1 MLAELRGTGEE
12 VVFVGAGAGA
22 EAEGLLP
29 VVDSGVVR
37 GLGGAVVLVLLR
49 AAAEGVTVVRLAAR
63 LLVGRLDA
71 AVGEAVTVA
80 VDVVVPAIVVRRG
93 GVVFVVTEG
102 RGGLRVVAD
111 RAARVDE
118 DVLERDADGLTA
130 VAAVVLPALPLLL
143 AVLGVVEEEEEAE
156 VLVRAAAAGRV
167 DVVVVVF
174 RGSVEDVGGGFL
186 AAFIE
191 ASPVRNRVAGGIQ

>member
-1 MLAELRGTGEE
+1 M
-12 VVFVGAGAGA
+12 
-22 EAEGLLP
+22 
-29 VVDSGVVR
+29 
-37 GLGGAVVLVLLR
+37 VLVLLR

-71 AVGEAVTVA
+71 AVGEAVAVA
-80 VDVVVPAIVVRRG
+80 VDVVAPAIVVRRG

-102 RGGLRVVAD
+102 RGGLRVVVD

-118 DVLERDADGLTA
+118 DVLVRDADGLTA
-130 VAAVVLPALPLLL
+130 VAVVVVLPALPLLL
-143 AVLGVVEEEEEAE
+143 AVLGVVEVEEEAE

-167 DVVVVVF
+167 DVDVVGF
-174 RGSVEDVGGGFL
+174 RASVEDVGGGFL

-191 ASPVRNRVAGGIQ
+191 ASSLRNRVAGGIQ

>member
-1 MLAELRGTGEE
+1 M
-12 VVFVGAGAGA
+12 
-22 EAEGLLP
+22 
-29 VVDSGVVR
+29 
-37 GLGGAVVLVLLR
+37 VLVLLR

-71 AVGEAVTVA
+71 AVGEAVAVA
-80 VDVVVPAIVVRRG
+80 VDVVAPAIVVRRG

-102 RGGLRVVAD
+102 RGGLRVVVD

-118 DVLERDADGLTA
+118 DVLVRDADGLTA
-130 VAAVVLPALPLLL
+130 VAVVVVLPALPLLL
-143 AVLGVVEEEEEAE
+143 AVLGVVEVEEEAE

-167 DVVVVVF
+167 DVDVVGF
-174 RGSVEDVGGGFL
+174 RASVEDVGGGFL

-191 ASPVRNRVAGGIQ
+191 ASSVRNRVAGSIQ

>member
-1 MLAELRGTGEE
+1 M
-12 VVFVGAGAGA
+12 
-22 EAEGLLP
+22 
-29 VVDSGVVR
+29 
-37 GLGGAVVLVLLR
+37 VLVLLR

-71 AVGEAVTVA
+71 AVGEAVAVA
-80 VDVVVPAIVVRRG
+80 VDVVAPAIVVRRG

-102 RGGLRVVAD
+102 RGGLRVVVD

-118 DVLERDADGLTA
+118 DVLVRDADGLTA
-130 VAAVVLPALPLLL
+130 VAVVVVLPALPLLL
-143 AVLGVVEEEEEAE
+143 AVLGVVEVEEGAE

-167 DVVVVVF
+167 DVDVVGF
-174 RGSVEDVGGGFL
+174 RASVEDVGGGFL

-191 ASPVRNRVAGGIQ
+191 ASSVRNRVAGGIQ

>member
-1 MLAELRGTGEE
+1 M
-12 VVFVGAGAGA
+12 
-22 EAEGLLP
+22 
-29 VVDSGVVR
+29 
-37 GLGGAVVLVLLR
+37 VLVLLR

-71 AVGEAVTVA
+71 AVGEAVAVA
-80 VDVVVPAIVVRRG
+80 VDVVAPAIVVRRG

-102 RGGLRVVAD
+102 RGGLRVVVD

-118 DVLERDADGLTA
+118 DVLVRDADGLTA
-130 VAAVVLPALPLLL
+130 VAVVVVLPALPLLL
-143 AVLGVVEEEEEAE
+143 AVLGVVEVEEEAE

-167 DVVVVVF
+167 DVDVVGF
-174 RGSVEDVGGGFL
+174 RASVEDVGGGFL

-191 ASPVRNRVAGGIQ
+191 ASSVRNRVAGVIQ

>member
-1 MLAELRGTGEE
+1 M
-12 VVFVGAGAGA
+12 
-22 EAEGLLP
+22 
-29 VVDSGVVR
+29 
-37 GLGGAVVLVLLR
+37 VLVLLR

-71 AVGEAVTVA
+71 AVGEAVAVT
-80 VDVVVPAIVVRRG
+80 VDVVAPAIVVRRG

-102 RGGLRVVAD
+102 RGGLRVVVD

-118 DVLERDADGLTA
+118 DVLVRDADGLTA
-130 VAAVVLPALPLLL
+130 VAVVVVLPALPLLL
-143 AVLGVVEEEEEAE
+143 AVLGVVEVEEEAE

-167 DVVVVVF
+167 DVDVVGF
-174 RGSVEDVGGGFL
+174 RASVEDVGGGFL

-191 ASPVRNRVAGGIQ
+191 ASSVRNRVAGGIQ

>member
-1 MLAELRGTGEE
+1 M
-12 VVFVGAGAGA
+12 
-22 EAEGLLP
+22 
-29 VVDSGVVR
+29 
-37 GLGGAVVLVLLR
+37 VLVLLR

-71 AVGEAVTVA
+71 AVGEAVAVA
-80 VDVVVPAIVVRRG
+80 VDVVAPAIVVRRG

-102 RGGLRVVAD
+102 RGGLRVVVD

-118 DVLERDADGLTA
+118 DVLVRDADGLTA
-130 VAAVVLPALPLLL
+130 VAVVVVLPALPLLL
-143 AVLGVVEEEEEAE
+143 AVPGVVEVEEEAE

-167 DVVVVVF
+167 DVDVVGF
-174 RGSVEDVGGGFL
+174 RASVEDVGGGFL

-191 ASPVRNRVAGGIQ
+191 ASSVRNRVAGGIQ

>member
-1 MLAELRGTGEE
+1 M
-12 VVFVGAGAGA
+12 
-22 EAEGLLP
+22 
-29 VVDSGVVR
+29 
-37 GLGGAVVLVLLR
+37 VLVLLR

-71 AVGEAVTVA
+71 AVGEAVAVA
-80 VDVVVPAIVVRRG
+80 VDVVAPAIVVRRG

-102 RGGLRVVAD
+102 RGGLRVVVD

-118 DVLERDADGLTA
+118 DVLVRDADGLTA
-130 VAAVVLPALPLLL
+130 VAVVVVLPALPLLL
-143 AVLGVVEEEEEAE
+143 AVLGVVEVEEEAE

-167 DVVVVVF
+167 DVDVVGF
-174 RGSVEDVGGGFL
+174 RASVEDVGGGFL

-191 ASPVRNRVAGGIQ
+191 ASSVRNRVAGGIQ

>member
-1 MLAELRGTGEE
+1 M
-12 VVFVGAGAGA
+12 
-22 EAEGLLP
+22 
-29 VVDSGVVR
+29 
-37 GLGGAVVLVLLR
+37 VLVLLR

-71 AVGEAVTVA
+71 AVGEAVAVA
-80 VDVVVPAIVVRRG
+80 VDVVAPAIVVRRG

-102 RGGLRVVAD
+102 RGGLRVVVD

-118 DVLERDADGLTA
+118 DVLVRDADGLTA
-130 VAAVVLPALPLLL
+130 VAVVVVLPALPLLL
-143 AVLGVVEEEEEAE
+143 AVLGVVEVEEEAE

-167 DVVVVVF
+167 DVDVVGF
-174 RGSVEDVGGGFL
+174 RASVEDVGGGFL

-191 ASPVRNRVAGGIQ
+191 ASSVRNRVAGDIQ

>member
-1 MLAELRGTGEE
+1 
-12 VVFVGAGAGA
+12 
-22 EAEGLLP
+22 
-29 VVDSGVVR
+29 
-37 GLGGAVVLVLLR
+37 VVLVLLR

-71 AVGEAVTVA
+71 AVGEAVAVA
-80 VDVVVPAIVVRRG
+80 VDVVAPAIVVRRG

-102 RGGLRVVAD
+102 RGGLRVVVD

-118 DVLERDADGLTA
+118 DVLVRDADGLTA
-130 VAAVVLPALPLLL
+130 VAVVVVLPALPLLL
-143 AVLGVVEEEEEAE
+143 AVLGVVEVEEEAE

-167 DVVVVVF
+167 DVDVVGF
-174 RGSVEDVGGGFL
+174 RASVEDVGGGFL

-191 ASPVRNRVAGGIQ
+191 ASSVRNRVAGGIQ